1 MFYTGQILTLGTAVM
16 AREKIYQEEEFPSP
30 FIRLW
35 QAFRQTPVA
44 MLGFCCSIFLIILAV
59 FSPIL
64 TPYSAIESHLDM
76 LLLPP
81 AWDNEG
87 NISFLL
93 GTDELGRDML
103 SRLMSGASLTFGLSF
118 VVVMISLVVGGIIG
132 SLSAL
137 TTGFK
142 ASFLNHFLDV
152 ILSIPSLLLAII
164 IVAILGPGLS
174 NTLWA
179 IVIVLIPQFIH
190 TTRNAVKEE
199 LEKDYVLAS
208 RLDGA
213 GSLRILSYS
222 VFPNI
227 LEKIISQATLA
238 QSAAILD
245 IAALGFLGL
254 GAPIPLPEW
263 GAMLKSGIDLFY
275 IAPWAVYLPG
285 LAILFAV
292 VATNL
297 VGEGI
302 RHSLKLNKES

>member
-1 MFYTGQILTLGTAVM
+1 M
-16 AREKIYQEEEFPSP
+16 AKDNIYQEEEFPSP
-30 FIRLW
+30 MMQLW
-35 QAFRQTPVA
+35 QNFNQSPVVFI
-44 MLGFCCSIFLIILAV
+44 GFSCFIFLSLLAI
-59 FSPIL
+59 FSPLIS
-64 TPYSAIESHLDM
+64 PYDPIENHLEH

-81 AWDNEG
+81 AWSDSG

-93 GTDELGRDML
+93 GTDNLGRDML
-103 SRLMSGASLTFGLSF
+103 SRLINGTTLTFGLSF
-118 VVVMISLVVGGIIG
+118 VVVIISVFIGVIFG

-137 TTGFK
+137 TTGLK
-142 ASFLNHFLDV
+142 SSFLNHFLDA
-152 ILSIPSLLLAII
+152 ILSIPSLLVAIV

-190 TTRNAVKEE
+190 VTRNAVKEE
-199 LEKDYVLAS
+199 FTKDYVLAS

-213 GSLRILSYS
+213 SSLRILHYS
-222 VFPNI
+222 IFPNI
-227 LEKIISQATLA
+227 IDKIIAQATLA

-263 GAMLKSGIDLFY
+263 GAMLATGIDYFY
-275 IAPWAVYLPG
+275 IAPWTVYLPG
-285 LAILFAV
+285 LAILFSV

-302 RHSLKLNKES
+302 RHAIKLRKES

>member
-1 MFYTGQILTLGTAVM
+1 M

-30 FIRLW
+30 FMQLW
-35 QAFRQTPVA
+35 QIFRKTPVA
-44 MLGFCCSIFLIILAV
+44 MVGFSCSIFLILLAL
-59 FSPIL
+59 FAPIIA
-64 TPYSAIESHLDM
+64 PYSAVENHLDM

-81 AWDNEG
+81 AWDNNG
-87 NISFLL
+87 NVSFLL
-93 GTDELGRDML
+93 GTDKLGRDML
-103 SRLMSGASLTFGLSF
+103 SRLMHGASLTFGLSF
-118 VVVMISLVVGGIIG
+118 VVVIISLLVGVLFG

-137 TTGFK
+137 TTGIK
-142 ASFLNHFLDV
+142 SSISNHFLDV

-179 IVIVLIPQFIH
+179 IVMALIPQFIH
-190 TTRNAVKEE
+190 ITRNAVREE
-199 LEKDYVLAS
+199 FAKDYVLAS

-213 GSLRILSYS
+213 SPFRILTYS

-227 LEKIISQATLA
+227 IEKIISQATLA

-263 GAMLKSGIDLFY
+263 GVMLSSGIDLFY
-275 IAPWAVYLPG
+275 IAPWTVYLPG
-285 LAILFAV
+285 LAILFSV

-302 RHSLKLNKES
+302 RHALKQYKEH